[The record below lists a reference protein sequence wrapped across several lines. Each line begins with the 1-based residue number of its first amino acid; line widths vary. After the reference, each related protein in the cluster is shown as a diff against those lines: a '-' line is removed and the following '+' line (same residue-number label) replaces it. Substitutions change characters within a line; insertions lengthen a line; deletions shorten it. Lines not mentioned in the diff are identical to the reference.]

1 MALGTLDVTVCGEYG
16 KIEPR
21 RKASAIVKGRV
32 WGKDGRNTRKKESR
46 REPDLFYTMP
56 ATANRMSCA
65 VAKGKRGVVVAL
77 DSFKSSWRKEVNEVR
92 VLLIVL
98 TNPVLVRDPSAR
110 CGNQIHQQ
118 KVLLIVQMNTKGSLM
133 LWRRSE
139 NVQGSGLESTTG
151 CVEVE
156 LQRFNRRVQWSDPP
170 CQNWRGNGSIEE
182 KEKSLAAV
190 WSLCVHGTKRSVCLV
205 LGNGG
210 VHAPVK
216 SRQLDTRSSCH
227 HQKRGP
233 FTPLI
238 PAVYFKPQEP
248 EFSTLR
254 NLEMICDRLQGS
266 NGPQL
271 HMGGGFHPCNMVK
284 QLCRPIY
291 GIKVKALKIGSIY
304 MESTPSGAEK
314 GIGV

>member
-1 MALGTLDVTVCGEYG
+1 MA
-16 KIEPR
+16 
-21 RKASAIVKGRV
+21 
-32 WGKDGRNTRKKESR
+32 
-46 REPDLFYTMP
+46 

-65 VAKGKRGVVVAL
+65 VAKAKRGVVVAL

-156 LQRFNRRVQWSDPP
+156 LQRFNRAHRKRSTPVARQSEVRLSIALLKAGLSTLRPRRVQWSDPP
-170 CQNWRGNGSIEE
+170 RQNWRGNGSIEE

-205 LGNGG
+205 LG
-210 VHAPVK
+210 V
-216 SRQLDTRSSCH
+216 SRR
-227 HQKRGP
+227 
-233 FTPLI
+233 
-238 PAVYFKPQEP
+238 
-248 EFSTLR
+248 
-254 NLEMICDRLQGS
+254 
-266 NGPQL
+266 
-271 HMGGGFHPCNMVK
+271 
-284 QLCRPIY
+284 
-291 GIKVKALKIGSIY
+291 
-304 MESTPSGAEK
+304 
-314 GIGV
+314 